1 MYKASEK
8 RYEQKNIRHAGNSGL
23 MLPSIS
29 LGLWRCY
36 GSNDPLNARRE
47 VILHAFDKGVFHFD
61 VANNYGNDGS
71 GFGSTES
78 LLGQILSQE
87 LKAYRNELVISTKA
101 GYEIHD
107 GPYGIGT
114 SRKSLLQG
122 IDDSLK
128 RLQLDYVDIFYAH
141 RFDEATPIEE
151 TVRALDDIVRQ
162 GKALYVGISNY
173 ETAQAK
179 EAVQL
184 FEELKT
190 PFVLDQMSMNLLNS
204 HVDNSGLTDLLQAN
218 GAALIAYG
226 PLAEG
231 LLSDRYLKGIS
242 DDFRIHRTNRDLL
255 VDGEDAL
262 VAKLNAL
269 NEIAQARSQSL
280 SQLSLAW
287 LLRNPVVASVIIGTT
302 SIEHLD
308 DNLKALDHLEFSQ
321 AEINQIT
328 ELLA

>member
-1 MYKASEK
+1 MYKALEN
-8 RYEQKNIRHAGNSGL
+8 RYEQTKIRHAGNSGL
-23 MLPSIS
+23 MLPAIS
-29 LGLWRCY
+29 LGLWRHY
-36 GSNDPLNARRE
+36 GSNAPLNERSD
-47 VILHAFDKGVFHFD
+47 VILHAFDQGIFHFD

-71 GFGSTES
+71 EFGSTEN
-78 LLGQILSQE
+78 LFGQILSQE

-114 SRKSLLQG
+114 SRKSLFQG
-122 IDDSLK
+122 INDSLK
-128 RLQLDYVDIFYAH
+128 RLQLDYVDIYYAH
-141 RFDEATPIEE
+141 CFDEATPIEE

-173 ETAQAK
+173 QTPQAK

-184 FEELKT
+184 FKDLGT
-190 PFVLDQMSMNLLNS
+190 PFVLDQMSMNMLNAQ
-204 HVDNSGLTDLLQAN
+204 VDDSGLTDLLQAS

-231 LLSDRYLKGIS
+231 LLSDRYLDGIP
-242 DDFRIHRTNRDLL
+242 DNFRIHHTNSELL
-255 VDGEDAL
+255 ANGEAAL
-262 VAKLNAL
+262 VKRLKAL
-269 NEIAQARSQSL
+269 NEIALERNQTLNQMA
-280 SQLSLAW
+280 LAW

-308 DNLKALDHLEFSQ
+308 DNLKALDHLDFS
-321 AEINQIT
+321 AEEAAKIN

>member
-1 MYKASEK
+1 MYQASEN
-8 RYEQKNIRHAGNSGL
+8 RYAQKNIRHAGDSGL
-23 MLPSIS
+23 MLPAIS
-29 LGLWRCY
+29 LGLWRHY
-36 GSNDPLNARRE
+36 GSNDPLNQRRD
-47 VILHAFDKGVFHFD
+47 VILHAFDKGIFHFD

-71 GFGSTES
+71 GFGSTET
-78 LLGQILSQE
+78 LLGQILNQE

-114 SRKSLLQG
+114 SRKSLFQG

-173 ETAQAK
+173 ETLQAK
-179 EAVQL
+179 KAIEL
-184 FEELKT
+184 FKELGT
-190 PFVLDQMSMNLLNS
+190 PFVLNQMSMNMLNT
-204 HVDNSGLTDLLQAN
+204 HVADSGLKELLKDN
-218 GAALIAYG
+218 GAGLIAYG

-231 LLSDRYLKGIS
+231 LLSNRYLAGIP
-242 DDFRIHRTNRDLL
+242 DDFRIHRTNHDLL
-255 VDGEDAL
+255 QAGNPAL

-269 NEIAQARSQSL
+269 NTIALERDQTL
-280 SQLSLAW
+280 SQMALAW
-287 LLRNPVVASVIIGTT
+287 LLQDPVVTSVIIGTT
-302 SIEHLD
+302 SISHLD
-308 DNLKALDHLEFSQ
+308 DNLKALDHLEFS
-321 AEINQIT
+321 ETDVTRIN
-328 ELLA
+328 ELLS